1 MARNVPATK
10 RGFGYDSNTSSLDL
24 FVDGVIVNKMSGGKA
39 PTIYED
45 TTTQEYA
52 LGTRLQVAEQTFR
65 YCKAGSALTRYV
77 AGCNDDQ
84 WSLTNANAKATSA
97 AGSTSLTVANTSAT
111 KDELIG
117 GYVAIFTSPLQVRRV
132 VANAASDGTDTVL
145 TLDGALEATVSTGST
160 WITGYSNIYSDVT
173 APPSTS
179 GDVDYISFVA
189 IPVCTVAS
197 GSYFWGQ
204 TWGPC
209 YGVAGA
215 TVPGSAVRQ
224 REVYFSTAG
233 NLFDYGDA
241 DAGAGMQYA
250 GYLLPRTGS
259 GSGDQFYML
268 QLAP

>member
-1 MARNVPATK
+1 
-10 RGFGYDSNTSSLDL
+10 
-24 FVDGVIVNKMSGGKA
+24 VDGVVVDKYSGGLA

-45 TTTQEYA
+45 TVAQLYV
-52 LGTRLQVAEQTFR
+52 LGTRLQIGEQVFR

-84 WSLTNANAKATSA
+84 WSLTNAAAKATSA
-97 AGSTSLTVANTSAT
+97 VGSTSLTVANTSAT
-111 KDELIG
+111 VDQYVG
-117 GYVAIFTSPLQVRRV
+117 GYVAIFTSPLQVRRII
-132 VANAASDGTDTVL
+132 ANAASDGTDTVL
-145 TLDGALEATVSTGST
+145 TLDGPLEAAVTSAST
-160 WITGYSNIYSDVT
+160 WITGYPNIYSDVT

-179 GDVDYISFVA
+179 GHVDYISFVA

-209 YGVAGA
+209 YGVAGS
-215 TVPGSAVRQ
+215 TVPGSAAQQ

-233 NLFDYGDA
+233 NLLDYGDGN
-241 DAGAGMQYA
+241 AGAGAQYA
-250 GYLLPRTGS
+250 GYILPRTAS